1 MNSTILTLILL
12 PILTLVIYLL
22 ARKFT
27 KGNDYSPD
35 LVDLSELKEEHSNE
49 FTVEV
54 RETPRIIIK
63 ETVREHK
70 KEIVPNKRKYSK
82 KKTSSSSS
90 IGIDELPKAKKSSPK
105 KSYYKKKKDTKKDK
119 GDDLLLS

>member
-1 MNSTILTLILL
+1 MNSTILALILL
-12 PILTLVIYLL
+12 PILTFVIYLL

-27 KGNDYSPD
+27 KGNDYSTD
-35 LVDLSELKEEHSNE
+35 LADLPETKEEQTKE

-54 RETPRIIIK
+54 RENPTLILK

-70 KEIVPNKRKYSK
+70 KEIVPKKRKYSK

-105 KSYYKKKKDTKKDK
+105 KSYHKKKKETKKDK